1 MVNETIIRTRYAE
14 TDQMG
19 VIYHANYFTWFEIGR
34 TEFFRQLKM
43 DYSKLEEENI
53 LLPVIDVGCK
63 YIQSAKYDDEI
74 IIKTWLTSLK
84 GVKLEYKYEI
94 IRKSDKVLLAEGYTR
109 HAFVNKELKPV
120 NFKKKMPHVW
130 DALNQSIEGGDDN
143 AV

>member
-1 MVNETIIRTRYAE
+1 MINETIIRTRYEE

-43 DYSKLEEENI
+43 NYRELEEENI

-74 IIKTWLTSLK
+74 IIKTRLINLK
-84 GVKLEYKYEI
+84 GVKLEFKYEI
-94 IRKSDKVLLAEGYTR
+94 IRKVDNVLLAKGYTK
-109 HAFVNKELKPV
+109 HAFVNKELRPV

-130 DALNQSIEGGDDN
+130 DALNQSIEGEDN
-143 AV
+143 L